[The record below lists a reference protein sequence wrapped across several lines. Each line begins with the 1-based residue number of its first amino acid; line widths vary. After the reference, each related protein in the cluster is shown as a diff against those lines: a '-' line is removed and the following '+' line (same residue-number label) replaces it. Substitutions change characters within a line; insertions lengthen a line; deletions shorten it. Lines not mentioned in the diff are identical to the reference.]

1 VYIACPV
8 TNAPPAVLFVRQPH
22 ELLLLR
28 KKGKS
33 EYSHMLIWSPL
44 QIDGEHMGS
53 GGEVRD
59 SNFEWIRLEQ
69 ELMGSEQKLIQ
80 IHYIALIDRSLD
92 RCESCLTSE

>member
-1 VYIACPV
+1 
-8 TNAPPAVLFVRQPH
+8 
-22 ELLLLR
+22 
-28 KKGKS
+28 
-33 EYSHMLIWSPL
+33 MLIWSPL

-92 RCESCLTSE
+92 RCESCLTSEWNFRTVSYTGIDGAEEPD